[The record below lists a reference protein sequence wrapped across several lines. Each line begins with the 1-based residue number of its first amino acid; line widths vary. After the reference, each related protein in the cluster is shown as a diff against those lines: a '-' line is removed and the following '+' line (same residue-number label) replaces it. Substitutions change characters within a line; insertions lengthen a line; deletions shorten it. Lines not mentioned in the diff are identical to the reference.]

1 MLVLFIMPVIML
13 ILFGFAIR
21 NEVEKAPFAV
31 LDLSE
36 DEITHR
42 IVQKLKASDNLAFK
56 GKIASRSQVESLFR
70 EGVVKEVVVFENNFS
85 ANIESRKPPVVQ
97 LLLDGSDPNTAQIIV
112 QYTKAILQDFSDDL
126 STGKSEVG
134 LVPTVHMLFNPE
146 LESVNMFVPG
156 LIAVILMLISTLMTS
171 ISLTREKEA
180 GSMEV
185 LLVSPLRSYHIILG
199 KVTPYLVLSIVNVIS
214 VLVLAVVVFDIP
226 FRGSA
231 VLFFVESV
239 VFIITALALGVS
251 ISTVSNN
258 QQTAMM
264 IALAGLLLP
273 TVMLSGFIF
282 PISSMPAVLQWLST
296 LVPARWFLVI
306 VRGIMLKDV
315 GLQILWWETAI
326 LVSMAL
332 LFVGISV
339 QKFNNRLEG

>member
-1 MLVLFIMPVIML
+1 MLVLFIMPIIML

-36 DEITHR
+36 DETTR
-42 IVQKLKASDNLAFK
+42 RMVQKLKASDNLAFK
-56 GKIASRSQVESLFR
+56 GKLASQSQIESLLR
-70 EGVVKEVVVFENNFS
+70 KGVVKEVVVFEENFS
-85 ANIESRKPPVVQ
+85 EKLESQKNPSVQ
-97 LLLDGSDPNTAQIIV
+97 LILDGSDPNTAQIIV
-112 QYTKAILQDFSDDL
+112 QYTKAVLQDFSEGRTIRNSGL
-126 STGKSEVG
+126 G
-134 LVPTVHMLFNPE
+134 LVPTVRMLFNPE

-171 ISLTREKEA
+171 ISLTREKET

-214 VLVLAVVVFDIP
+214 VLGLAVLVFDIP
-226 FRGSA
+226 FRGSWF
-231 VLFFVESV
+231 LFLTESV
-239 VFIITALALGVS
+239 VFIITALALGVL

-264 IALAGLLLP
+264 LALAGLLLP

-282 PISSMPAVLQWLST
+282 PISSMPAVLQWIST

-306 VRGIMLKDV
+306 VRGIMLKGI
-315 GLQILWWETAI
+315 GLQMLWMET
-326 LVSMAL
+326 LVLIGMTL
-332 LFVGISV
+332 IFVGVSI
-339 QKFNNRLEG
+339 QKFSNRLEV